1 MFKRSLVGSFSTR
14 VSLLAA
20 GAALLLIHAA
30 PSHAALSLKTN
41 RGDLGGT
48 DYIDWSIVGAPNT
61 VHANPFMVVSNGGE
75 LVQVSK
81 SSPGSFERRNQST
94 GGWAGNFNS
103 GDALLWTRNE
113 MGPLVMEF
121 INPIAGVGAQIQRDQ
136 YGLFDATIEA
146 FDGLGISLG
155 SFTIG
160 GNSNPNADNS
170 AIFIGVLND
179 VANIKKLSF
188 NIDGN
193 HDFAINRTDLALV
206 GGPQIQTPRDV
217 SPTPEPAS
225 LALLGTGLAGL
236 LARRRRKA

>member
-1 MFKRSLVGSFSTR
+1 MFKRSLVGGFSI
-14 VSLLAA
+14 LAA
-20 GAALLLIHAA
+20 GAALLLINAA

-48 DYIDWSIVGAPNT
+48 DYIDWSVVGAANT
-61 VHANPFMVVSNGGE
+61 VHANPFIVPTNGGQF
-75 LVQVSK
+75 VQVSK
-81 SSPGSFERRNQST
+81 SSPGAFERRNQST

-103 GDALLWTRNE
+103 GDALLWTRDE
-113 MGPLVMEF
+113 MGPLVLEF
-121 INPIAGVGAQIQRDQ
+121 INPIAGAGAQIQRDQ

-160 GNSNPNADNS
+160 GLSSAAEDNS
-170 AIFIGVLND
+170 AVFIGVLND
-179 VANIKKLSF
+179 VANIKKLTF
-188 NIDGN
+188 NIDGGE
-193 HDFAINRTDLALV
+193 DFAINRTDLAV
-206 GGPQIQTPRDV
+206 EGGPEVKIPRDV
-217 SPTPEPAS
+217 PSATPEPAS